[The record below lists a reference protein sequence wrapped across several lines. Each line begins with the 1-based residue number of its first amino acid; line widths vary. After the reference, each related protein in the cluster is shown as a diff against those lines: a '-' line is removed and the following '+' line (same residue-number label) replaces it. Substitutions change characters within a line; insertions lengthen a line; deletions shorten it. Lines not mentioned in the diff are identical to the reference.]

1 MRPFSKRLSMFDYR
15 GTLLKYIIFSA
26 PLTMLERAIA
36 EGRPVAIIGRRI
48 WDFEWYQ
55 INDIE

>member
-1 MRPFSKRLSMFDYR
+1 MFDYR